1 MAGNDS
7 SDSPVDPAAGYE
19 DQDLAERTRHGLT
32 VDRHDNIV
40 DSNIFDSLWKA
51 RKSDDLGPPPDPGR
65 FLYGASRNLLW
76 QTRRLANAKLANKTN
91 THKQLLMCWCAVML
105 DLLADSQPT
114 VKDWNMLTGKDDRQT
129 RRTKGRAPQLVHDLD
144 QILKWVVRKQDGTGS
159 VTPLKPARE
168 SPKDER
174 VQLIT
179 TPYSSPGASRARF
192 DRKVFADPAYIN
204 RQGVFWEDALTYLS
218 KWIGKGSAIRPDG
231 EWLVWHIVNNDIAM
245 HVIFDN
251 LSFVCEVNWFEKLSD
266 KGKYEV
272 AGKTVRTGYETV
284 PFTKEESKAHM
295 DEAMKWI
302 RAATDCPPGESYA
315 LRVGDKD
322 IPIDSAEVRKGMEVI
337 TQLVREITDANG
349 GLRRP
354 IQELRHVPH
363 PFTGEDAEKAVDE
376 LAVFVA
382 DFEEKVPENLRK
394 YMIGQDRMESRVQDM
409 VLETITDLSMSS
421 SAEERSAAE
430 AMTKRFSERF
440 CRSRPGSGSRSAAG
454 SAGRRDGRRD

>member
-1 MAGNDS
+1 MAGNGSPDS
-7 SDSPVDPAAGYE
+7 QVDPAAGYE
-19 DQDLAERTRHGLT
+19 DQDLTERTRHGLT

-40 DSNIFDSLWKA
+40 DSNIFDSLLKA

-76 QTRRLANAKLANKTN
+76 QTRRLANAKLANKIN

-129 RRTKGRAPQLVHDLD
+129 RRTKGYAPQLVHDLD
-144 QILKWVVRKQDGTGS
+144 QILEWVVYKQDGTGS
-159 VTPLKPARE
+159 TTPLMQVRE

-174 VQLIT
+174 FQRIT

-192 DRKVFADPAYIN
+192 GLEVFADHAYIK
-204 RQGVFWEDALTYLS
+204 RQRMFWEDALTYLS
-218 KWIGKGSAIRPDG
+218 KWIGKGSAIRPDS

-295 DEAMKWI
+295 YETMKWI
-302 RAATDCPPGESYA
+302 RAATDCPPGESHA
-315 LRVGDKD
+315 LRVGDED
-322 IPIDSAEVRKGMEVI
+322 IPIDRAEMRKGMEAI
-337 TQLVREITDANG
+337 AQLVRGITDASG

-354 IQELRHVPH
+354 IQELKHAPH

-376 LAVFVA
+376 LAAFVA
-382 DFEEKVPENLRK
+382 DFEKKVPENLRK

-421 SAEERSAAE
+421 SADERSAAK
-430 AMTKRFSERF
+430 AMEIRFSKRFR
-440 CRSRPGSGSRSAAG
+440 RPRTGPDSRTVTG
-454 SAGRRDGRRD
+454 